1 MATIRITD
9 SVITTIIQNASKQFE
24 ARIDAIGN
32 ATKKYLSDHRYAES
46 VVSAW
51 LDENGLTHV
60 APTLPTMFW
69 KPVNAVQV
77 RTINGVSMSPYS
89 YANFGYDTKVL
100 AAMVQDL
107 TTTSSYQQAKML
119 VINNYPSLQHLADR
133 VTECNEQTAL
143 IEDESKRFRATVRK
157 LLDNCTTLKQALD
170 RWPQLVELLD
180 SELLSRHHR
189 KVERSAKQEELDRLE
204 IDTTALNTSL
214 VVNKIARRIE
224 Q

>member
-9 SVITTIIQNASKQFE
+9 TVITTIMQNATKQFDTRLVTI
-24 ARIDAIGN
+24 AT
-32 ATKKYLSDHRYAES
+32 ATKKYLNDNNYADS

-60 APTLPTMFW
+60 APTLPNMFW
-69 KPVNAVQV
+69 KPVTHVQV
-77 RTINGVSMSPYS
+77 RSINGMSMAPYC
-89 YANFGYDTKVL
+89 YAGFDKETKVL
-100 AAMVQDL
+100 ASMVQDH
-107 TTTSSYQQAKML
+107 TTTSSYTQSKML
-119 VINNYPSLQHLADR
+119 EINNYPSLQHFADR
-133 VTECNEQTAL
+133 VRECSGLTAL
-143 IEDESKRFRATVRK
+143 IEDECRQFRATVLK
-157 LLDNCTTLKQALD
+157 LLENCTTLKQALD

-204 IDTTALNTSL
+204 IDTSSLNTSL
-214 VVNKIARRIE
+214 VINKIAGRIA

>member
-9 SVITTIIQNASKQFE
+9 TVITTIIQNATTQFE
-24 ARIDAIGN
+24 NRIKTITDA
-32 ATKKYLSDHRYAES
+32 TSKYLSDNKYAES

-51 LDENGLTHV
+51 LDENNLTHV
-60 APTLPTMFW
+60 APTLPNMFW
-69 KPVNAVQV
+69 KPATAVQV
-77 RTINGVSMSPYS
+77 RLINGVSMSPYT
-89 YANFGYDTKVL
+89 YASFGYDTKVL

-107 TTTSSYQQAKML
+107 TTTSSYQQAKMME
-119 VINNYPSLQHLADR
+119 INNYPSLQHLADR
-133 VTECNEQTAL
+133 VAECNEQTAL
-143 IEDESKRFRATVRK
+143 IEQESKQFRAAVRK

-189 KVERSAKQEELDRLE
+189 KVERSAKREELDRLE

-214 VVNKIARRIE
+214 VINKIARRIE